1 MKKLN
6 KFKATG
12 LDRIYH
18 ANISRVFVLLT
29 QLLQLCLRQ
38 FTPGHMI
45 YLDIDIGQSTKL
57 FSRFKESFQYR
68 SPDNI
73 LRSKL
78 DLHVISRNSLKCF
91 QSYLENDTQQCSVGE
106 SLSESRVLTCGVP
119 QETILGLLYINDLP
133 KWFLN
138 SEPTM
143 SADDTH
149 LTYANNEVGSVES
162 CLI

>member
-1 MKKLN
+1 MNKLN
-6 KFKATG
+6 KSKATG

-38 FTPGHMI
+38 LTPGHMI

-57 FSRFKESFQYR
+57 FSRYKESFQYR

-73 LRSKL
+73 LRFKL

-91 QSYLENDTQQCSVGE
+91 QSYLENGTQQCSV
-106 SLSESRVLTCGVP
+106 VLTCGVP
-119 QETILGLLYINDLP
+119 QGTILGLLYIYDLP

-138 SEPTM
+138 GEPTM

-149 LTYANNEVGSVES
+149 LIYADNEVDSVES
-162 CLI
+162 CLS